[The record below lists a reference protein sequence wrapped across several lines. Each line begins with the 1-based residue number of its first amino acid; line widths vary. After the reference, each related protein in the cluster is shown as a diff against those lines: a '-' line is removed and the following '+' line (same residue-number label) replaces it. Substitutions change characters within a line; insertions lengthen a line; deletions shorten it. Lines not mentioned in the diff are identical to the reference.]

1 MKSAGPSL
9 LVSDDL
15 DGWEHQWDQLV
26 DLSPLPSPFLR
37 SWWLK
42 GTQASAARYLLV
54 VAEERL
60 LGGLA
65 LDAGRALGLNCYRLA
80 GSHGHLCPDHLD
92 LVAAPD
98 YEDTTTRLLRDWLCR
113 PGARLMDLTGVRGGS
128 RLIEALP
135 GSAHPTPFAVAPW
148 TLLPD
153 DPDTYLA
160 SLPSQFRR
168 QVRRASARLT
178 AAGARHRARRGESA
192 VDALKTLRA
201 LHQHQWGD
209 RSRFLPDFDR
219 FAAGCRLGAAA
230 DEVVVHELATD
241 SEVIAVLVAFEVA
254 GRVSLYQSARSV
266 DAQWREAASV
276 LLTTVITEACVRGFA
291 EVDFLRGDEPYKGR
305 YAQGRRQ
312 MVRLLAGNGGAARI
326 VSMAMTTVAATRPA
340 TVQLVRAARSRFRPS
355 HS

>member
-1 MKSAGPSL
+1 VNSTGPSL
-9 LVSDDL
+9 LVTDHL
-15 DGWEHQWDQLV
+15 GGWERQWDQLV

-42 GTQASAARYLLV
+42 GTQASAALFLLV
-54 VAEERL
+54 VSDGQL

-65 LDAGRALGLNCYRLA
+65 LEEGRRLGLKCYQLS

-92 LVAAPD
+92 LLAAPG
-98 YEDTTTRLLRDWLCR
+98 YEDTTTRLLRGWLGR
-113 PGARLMDLTGVRGGS
+113 PGSRLLDLTGVRGGS

-135 GSAHPTPFAVAPW
+135 GWAHLTPFAVAPW
-148 TLLPD
+148 TPLPD
-153 DPDTYLA
+153 DPDAYLA

-178 AAGARHRARRGESA
+178 AAGARHRARRGQSA
-192 VDALKTLRA
+192 IDALETLRA
-201 LHQHQWGD
+201 LHQRQWGD

-219 FAAGCRLGAAA
+219 FVAACRLGAAA
-230 DEVVVHELATD
+230 DEVVVHELGTD
-241 SEVIAVLVAFEVA
+241 SAVIALLVAFEVA

-266 DAQWREAASV
+266 DSDWREAASV
-276 LLTTVITEACVRGFA
+276 LLTTVITEACGRGFV

-305 YAQGRRQ
+305 YAQRRRQ
-312 MVRLLAGNGGAARI
+312 MIRLLAGNGGAAHV
-326 VSMAMTTVAATRPA
+326 VSTALTTVAAARP
-340 TVQLVRAARSRFRPS
+340 TVVQFVRATRSRFWPA

>member
-9 LVSDDL
+9 LVTDDL
-15 DGWEHQWDQLV
+15 DGWERQWDQLV

-42 GTQASAARYLLV
+42 GTQGSGARYLLV

-65 LDAGRALGLNCYRLA
+65 LDEGRMLGLNCYRLT
-80 GSHGHLCPDHLD
+80 GSYGHLCPDHLD
-92 LVAAPD
+92 LLAAPD
-98 YEDTTTRLLRDWLCR
+98 YEDTTTRLLRGWLCR
-113 PGARLMDLTGVRGGS
+113 PGGRLIDLTGVRAGS

-135 GSAHPTPFAVAPW
+135 GSAHLTPFATAPW
-148 TLLPD
+148 TPLPD

-178 AAGARHRARRGESA
+178 AAGALHRARRGKSA
-192 VDALKTLRA
+192 VEALETLRA
-201 LHQHQWGD
+201 LHRRQWED

-219 FAAGCRLGAAA
+219 FAAGCRLGAEA

-241 SEVIAVLVAFEVA
+241 SAVIAVLVAFEVA
-254 GRVSLYQSARSV
+254 GRVSLYQSARSMG
-266 DAQWREAASV
+266 AEWREAASV
-276 LLTTVITEACVRGFA
+276 LLTTVITEACARGFA

-312 MVRLLAGNGGAARI
+312 MVRLLAGNGGAAR
-326 VSMAMTTVAATRPA
+326 VASMALTTVAATRPA
-340 TVQLVRAARSRFRPS
+340 AVQLVRAARCRFGPSRS
-355 HS
+355 